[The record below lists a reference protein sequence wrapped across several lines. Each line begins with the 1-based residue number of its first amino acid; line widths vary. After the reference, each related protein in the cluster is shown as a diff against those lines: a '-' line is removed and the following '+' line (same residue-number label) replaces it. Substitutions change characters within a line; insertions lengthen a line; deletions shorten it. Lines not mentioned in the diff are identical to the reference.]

1 MFTQRS
7 VPMCV
12 ILSIVT
18 CGIYGL
24 YWYVCLTNEVDA
36 VTQEPGP
43 GGGMSLLLSIVTCGI
58 YNIYWGWKMG
68 DKLDAGKKQELE
80 AKVAALKEAMK
91 GENLDGIKAKQEKLF
106 QELKPLGEAILHPCE
121 APSEEGS
128 E

>member
-68 DKLDAGKKQELE
+68 DKLDASRARNGVVPGSFPILFLLLNLFGLTIVTLAIMQSE
-80 AKVAALKEAMK
+80 ATHYPPNA
-91 GENLDGIKAKQEKLF
+91 
-106 QELKPLGEAILHPCE
+106 
-121 APSEEGS
+121 
-128 E
+128 

>member
-43 GGGMSLLLSIVTCGI
+43 GGGMSLLLSIVT
-58 YNIYWGWKMG
+58 YWGWKMG
-68 DKLDAGKKQELE
+68 DKLDASRARNGVVPGSFPILF
-80 AKVAALKEAMK
+80 LLL
-91 GENLDGIKAKQEKLF
+91 NLFGLTIVTL
-106 QELKPLGEAILHPCE
+106 AIMQ
-121 APSEEGS
+121 SEVNHYTPNA
-128 E
+128 

>member
-68 DKLDAGKKQELE
+68 DKLDASRARNGVVPGAFPILF
-80 AKVAALKEAMK
+80 LLL
-91 GENLDGIKAKQEKLF
+91 NLFGLTIVTL
-106 QELKPLGEAILHPCE
+106 AIMQ
-121 APSEEGS
+121 SEVNHYTPNA
-128 E
+128 